1 MSSIALKI
9 TSLLIRTLSKPIANR
24 IKAQAREHP
33 QFRGV
38 CVSIAQ
44 SIHRLDM
51 RLRLGLLQDQAAID
65 RQIAREAAEAQAK
78 KAKAEIPT
86 VKTEAQTKADE
97 AAALKEKEKGGE
109 KAKSTSAPKV
119 RIRPLSEAKAIDS
132 GATFISETFLFG
144 VALSTIMFEAWR
156 RRREEVSRRSDVSEK
171 LQELEEKD
179 RAKTALLEELQHE
192 VEELRSARGYGGS
205 SWFWGSKNPPK
216 EPAKPT
222 PGGPTKG
229 KLSSPSNIHAHDE
242 WAEIASRS
250 ESGTSSASSNT
261 TATSS
266 ASSVKPHSAANANT
280 PPKSP
285 PAETADTAVATSTG
299 GNPPNPSPSERSLIN

>member
-1 MSSIALKI
+1 M
-9 TSLLIRTLSKPIANR
+9 
-24 IKAQAREHP
+24 
-33 QFRGV
+33 
-38 CVSIAQ
+38 SIAQ

-51 RLRLGLLQDQAAID
+51 RLRLGLLQDQSAID

-97 AAALKEKEKGGE
+97 AAALREKEKGNE
-109 KAKSTSAPKV
+109 RAKSTSTNKV

-156 RRREEVSRRSDVSEK
+156 QRRKEVSRRSDVAEK

-192 VEELRSARGYGGS
+192 VEELRSARGHGGS
-205 SWFWGSKNPPK
+205 LWFWGSKNPPR
-216 EPAKPT
+216 EPAST
-222 PGGPTKG
+222 VPGGPTKG
-229 KLSSPSNIHAHDE
+229 LPSSPSNFHVDE
-242 WAEIASRS
+242 ERADIALRS
-250 ESGTSSASSNT
+250 EPGTSSASHAKF
-261 TATSS
+261 ATSS
-266 ASSVKPHSAANANT
+266 ASSVNT
-280 PPKSP
+280 DAPSQSP
-285 PAETADTAVATSTG
+285 PVETTDKAVAIKSG
-299 GNPPNPSPSERSLIN
+299 GYPPNASPSLSPRSSGKSSNN